1 MKNIMKTLLL
11 GIDFVAAFLLVVTI
25 LMHSP
30 KGEGLGGIGG
40 QAKIYN
46 AQKGMES
53 GLNKMT
59 GILAAV
65 FIVISLILGILY

>member
-1 MKNIMKTLLL
+1 MKTFLLA
-11 GIDFVAAFLLVVTI
+11 IDFIAAFSLIITI

-46 AQKGMES
+46 AQRGMEA
-53 GLNKMT
+53 GLNKIT
-59 GILAAV
+59 GILAVV
-65 FIVISLILGILY
+65 FISVSLILGIFY